1 MIQTIRAGG
10 IEDLTVILGYEFERI
25 REVIHDKSVRIL
37 KNDLWEQGISSSVRA
52 GLEKIDP
59 KANDVVMFVVDQP
72 FLSPELITLFIS
84 HYMTHRPGIM
94 ATRVGER
101 LCHPVLFTRRFFTEL
116 IDLHGDAGGKQLFQ
130 RHAVDY
136 FDWNDKRLVL
146 DIDTPVDYQ
155 KYQEFSDDSLSKA
168 A

>member
-37 KNDLWEQGISSSVRA
+37 KNDLWEQGISSSVRV

-59 KANDVVMFVVDQP
+59 KANDVVIFVVDQP

-84 HYMTHRPGIM
+84 HYMTHRPGSWKLGGMVVI
-94 ATRVGER
+94 
-101 LCHPVLFTRRFFTEL
+101 RFCSSGDIFQL
-116 IDLHGDAGGKQLFQ
+116 IDYGCWWFFMS
-130 RHAVDY
+130 R
-136 FDWNDKRLVL
+136 
-146 DIDTPVDYQ
+146 
-155 KYQEFSDDSLSKA
+155 
-168 A
+168 